1 MRPALARRTFRLC
14 SAVLIAIATL
24 AWRAPPAE
32 AQGRIT
38 ISPYAG
44 AHFSDEDRFL
54 LSESGAF
61 ESEVDDGPVVGLR
74 IGIPIHGLWTAELTY
89 GWTSFEVEH
98 LVGTIE
104 DPDGVL
110 ARETYDVHFVEAG
123 ILWTALPDRQVHP
136 FATLAAGIARV
147 GFGAEFAGIDLG
159 MDQSD
164 SEPAI
169 AAGGGIVWQTAER
182 VGIRL
187 DIRDHVRFCSD
198 ICGEDTTLHEVELSV
213 GATIGL

>member
-1 MRPALARRTFRLC
+1 MRSALARMMSRL
-14 SAVLIAIATL
+14 SLAVLIAIATL
-24 AWRAPPAE
+24 AGRALPAE

-44 AHFSDEDRFL
+44 AHFSDEERFL
-54 LSESGAF
+54 LSESGTF

-74 IGIPIHGLWTAELTY
+74 IGIPIRGLWTAELTY

-104 DPDGVL
+104 EPSGVF
-110 ARETYDVHFVEAG
+110 ARETYDMHFVEAG
-123 ILWTALPDRQVHP
+123 ILWTALPDRPVHP

-147 GFGAEFAGIDLG
+147 SFSAELLGMDLG
-159 MDQSD
+159 IDQSD
-164 SEPAI
+164 SEAAI
-169 AAGGGIVWQTAER
+169 AAGGGIVWQAAER

-187 DIRDHVRFCSD
+187 DVRDHIRFCSD
-198 ICGEDTTLHEVELSV
+198 ICGEDAKLHEVELSV
-213 GATIGL
+213 GATIGF